1 MEIGWRL
8 VSPRSQ
14 QELEMSVLF
23 ECACASQTLVTHRR
37 SITQPSLQ
45 KFLAGKHSSEFEGWF
60 SSPASGSLSRRGARI
75 GAMSSTLSLPQDH
88 LHTQHKP
95 FMQFIG
101 RWPCTQDCASIKK
114 NKLQQR
120 ACKAK
125 REFLRG
131 WHKRRQNMRFCGFSV
146 QSELDCSN

>member
-45 KFLAGKHSSEFEGWF
+45 KFLAGKHSSEFEVMV
-60 SSPASGSLSRRGARI
+60 LI
-75 GAMSSTLSLPQDH
+75 
-88 LHTQHKP
+88 
-95 FMQFIG
+95 
-101 RWPCTQDCASIKK
+101 PC
-114 NKLQQR
+114 
-120 ACKAK
+120 
-125 REFLRG
+125 LR
-131 WHKRRQNMRFCGFSV
+131 KSV
-146 QSELDCSN
+146 SQGC